1 MTTPM
6 RRRLRVDGITS
17 SLHAFRAQP
26 TLHFRLNGVE
36 SIFCARLESHHDHG
50 LGVRCAD
57 QSPAIAENDASAID
71 GDDLVAA
78 GEVFGSFLDD
88 TELSVVWA
96 IDANLGSGD
105 EARHVGKELANSLP
119 RRGDDLK
126 QTCCSI
132 QGIVKA
138 VKTLREEHVTRHLA
152 ANRCMGLVHFLLDQG
167 MASLPHHW
175 NTPGLLD
182 GFGERLRSFDIEHDR
197 LALAGSSQGV
207 TGVND
212 EEGVAPDDLTRI
224 ADAADPIG
232 VTTERNAAASA
243 ISPPGA
249 HEGLQV

>member
-17 SLHAFRAQP
+17 NLHAFRAQP
-26 TLHFRLNGVE
+26 TLHLRLNGVE
-36 SIFCARLESHHDHG
+36 SLFGAGLESHHDYG

-57 QSPAIAENDASAID
+57 QSPAIAENDASAVN

-78 GEVFGSFLDD
+78 GEVFRSLLDD
-88 TELSVVWA
+88 TELPVVRA

-105 EARHVGKELANSLP
+105 EAGHVGKELANSLP

-126 QTCCSI
+126 QTRRSI

-152 ANRCMGLVHFLLDQG
+152 ADRRMGLVHLLLDQG
-167 MASLPHHW
+167 MARLPHHW
-175 NTPGLLD
+175 NTPSLLD
-182 GFGERLRSFDIEHDR
+182 GFGKGLRSFNIEHDR

-207 TGVND
+207 T
-212 EEGVAPDDLTRI
+212 
-224 ADAADPIG
+224 
-232 VTTERNAAASA
+232 
-243 ISPPGA
+243 
-249 HEGLQV
+249 